1 MNQFVLMLS
10 VGPVQGFISAAR
22 RSRDLWSGSWL
33 LSEMAKASAH
43 YLYEHKAQ
51 MVFPYI
57 TTQTAPNLQAG
68 SDFSVGNK
76 IQVLVEAAS
85 IDEVRQLA
93 QAASNAAKARFK
105 EVANEAKARLGNKA
119 LRADM
124 WDQQVDDYVEVQ
136 SAWAR
141 IASLSEYKQTCDQV
155 SAILAARKAT
165 RDFKPAALSAYDAAA
180 MLPKSS
186 LDGMRETVIKEGDL
200 SQTLRRQLGLN
211 DSEQLDCAGVLKRL
225 GGQDHAEQ
233 FTPVTRVA
241 AHAWLAKLSAEQR
254 QELCTAYEPLV
265 GLELATRVKGNKNCY
280 QDFPYDAQFVYR
292 FRLEASAYKSNSEEQ
307 EALQALKNVL
317 LPLWRAH
324 GEPSSYGVLLLAD
337 GDRMGELLDKANDV
351 NTHQT
356 ITAALSD
363 FAGSVAATMREFNGH
378 CIYAGG
384 DDVLGFVPLHE
395 AYDCAQS
402 LAQRF
407 HQALAPVAKELHA
420 TAPTLSVGL
429 AISHI
434 NTPLGHVRQLAQ
446 QAEKFAKG
454 DHVEK
459 ADLQRNALG
468 ITLAIRSGNTT
479 HMRLRWDDQNA
490 HQALQKWVEAYLH
503 KTIPSRVAYDTREV
517 YLRTDFHTMDPQ
529 DDLLEKIRRAEFKLM
544 LMKARTNEGKVLAE
558 DLIQALNE
566 RALKVGSLNDLANEL
581 IIARWLAAKTQKD
594 LGKV

>member
-33 LSEMAKASAH
+33 LSEMAKASAC

-51 MVFPYI
+51 MVFPY
-57 TTQTAPNLQAG
+57 TTAQDLQAG
-68 SDFSVGNK
+68 SEFSVGNK
-76 IQVLVEAAS
+76 IQVLVEAAH

-93 QAASNAAKARFK
+93 QAASEAAKNRFK

-119 LRADM
+119 LRSDV
-124 WDQQVDDYVEVQ
+124 WDKQVDDYVEVQ

-141 IASLSEYKQTCDQV
+141 IASLAEYKQTCDQV

-165 RDFKPAALSAYDAAA
+165 RDFQPAALSAYEAAL

-200 SQTLRRQLGLN
+200 SQSLRHQLGLN

-225 GGQDHAEQ
+225 GGRDHAEQ

-241 AHAWLAKLSAEQR
+241 AHPWLAKLSDEQCHA
-254 QELCTAYEPLV
+254 LCEAYEPLV
-265 GLELATRVKGNKNCY
+265 DLELATRVKGNQGCY

-292 FRLEASAYKSNSEEQ
+292 FRLEATANKADSEEKA
-307 EALQALKNVL
+307 ALQALKEVL
-317 LPLWRAH
+317 LPLWRSH
-324 GEPSSYGVLLLAD
+324 GDPSAYGVLLLAD

-351 NTHQT
+351 GKHQT
-356 ITAALSD
+356 ITAALSE
-363 FAGSVAATMREFNGH
+363 FAGSVADTMRKYNGH

-384 DDVLGFVPLHE
+384 DDVLGFVPLHQ
-395 AYDCAQS
+395 AYDCSQA
-402 LAQRF
+402 LARMF
-407 HQALAPVAKELHA
+407 KDKLAPVAQELKA

-446 QAEKFAKG
+446 RAEKFAKG
-454 DHVEK
+454 DQVEN
-459 ADLQRNALG
+459 AALQRNALG

-479 HMRLRWDDQNA
+479 DLRLRWDDEDA
-490 HQALQKWVEAYLH
+490 HLALQQWVEAYLG
-503 KTIPSRVAYDTREV
+503 KTIPSRVAYDAREV
-517 YLRTDFHTMDPQ
+517 YLRTDFHTMDAKDP
-529 DDLLEKIRRAEFKLM
+529 LLNNIRQAEFKLM
-544 LMKARTNEGKVLAE
+544 LMKARTNEGKALAA
-558 DLIQALNE
+558 DLVDALKQRAQQVGNLNE
-566 RALKVGSLNDLANEL
+566 LANEL